1 MGEEHDDRNVPGRGD
16 GARQGGDAAT
26 DRRDFLERALVAGGC
41 VWAAGVAVPSAVY
54 LWPARASGPGTD
66 HVDAGST
73 KDFPVGT
80 ERLVQKAG
88 KPILVLRVKEDEFR
102 AFSAV
107 CTHLACVVRWNA
119 QRRQIL
125 CPCHA
130 GVFGPDGAVISGPPP
145 RPLAPYR
152 VVVIDETVRVYA

>member
-1 MGEEHDDRNVPGRGD
+1 MPDPDASGAPGP
-16 GARQGGDAAT
+16 GAGGASLPE
-26 DRRDFLERALVAGGC
+26 RRDFLQGVLATGGC
-41 VWAAGVAVPSAVY
+41 IWAAGVAVPAAVY
-54 LWPARASGPGTD
+54 LWPARASGPGSD

-80 ERLVQKAG
+80 ERMVQKTG

-107 CTHLACVVRWNA
+107 CTHLACVVRWDA

-130 GVFGPDGAVISGPPP
+130 GVFGPDGAVVSGPPP
-145 RPLAPYR
+145 RPLTAYR
-152 VVVIDETVRVYA
+152 VVVVDDTVRVYA